1 MKTLYPEILPSH
13 SFFLETGS
21 KHAVYVEQ
29 SGNPDGIPV
38 IFLHG
43 GPCSG
48 TKPDHRRFFNP
59 ELYRIIL
66 FDQRGCGLSLP
77 FGELENNTTQDL
89 IDDME
94 RIRTQLSIAQW
105 LVFGGSWGGAL
116 ALLYAQQ
123 HKDKVS
129 GLIIRGVFLARRQD
143 LDWFAKD
150 GAGKIY
156 PEQWQRLIESIPEQE
171 RGNLVQGLCDAL
183 WGEDEVAQRRA
194 AKEWMA
200 WGGQVS
206 LGNDYQ
212 PSLKEHATEK
222 MVKQVR
228 MELHYAKHDYF
239 IDDCMGTGGGVVAG
253 ENGILDNCGGL
264 AQIPTV
270 IIHGRQD
277 FVCPMEAGYSL
288 HKALPNAEYIVL
300 PNAGHVAQGKEM
312 INALVD
318 AIDRFAEQRQFL
330 HSTVL

>member
-1 MKTLYPEILPSH
+1 MKTLYPEILPYH
-13 SFFLETGS
+13 TFFLETGG

-59 ELYRIIL
+59 QLYRIIL

-94 RIRTQLSIAQW
+94 RIRNQLAINQW

-123 HKDKVS
+123 HKDKVM
-129 GLIIRGVFLARRQD
+129 GLILRAVFLARQQD
-143 LDWFAKD
+143 LDWFAKE
-150 GAGKIY
+150 GASRIY
-156 PEQWQRLIESIPEQE
+156 PAQWQRLIESIPEQS
-171 RGNLVQGLCDAL
+171 RDSLVSGLWQVL
-183 WGEDEVAQRRA
+183 WGKDEVAQRRA

-206 LGNDYQ
+206 LGNGYQ
-212 PSLKEHATEK
+212 SNLKSGPITEK
-222 MVKQVR
+222 MIKQVR
-228 MELHYAKHDYF
+228 MELHYAKHHYF
-239 IDDCMGTGGGVVAG
+239 IQ
-253 ENGILDNCGGL
+253 ENQILDNCGCL
-264 AQIPTV
+264 AEIPTV
-270 IIHGRQD
+270 IIHGRYD
-277 FVCPMEAGYSL
+277 LVCPMESGFSL
-288 HKALPNAEYIVL
+288 YKTLPKAEYIIL
-300 PNAGHVAQGKEM
+300 PNAGHVAQGEEM
-312 INALVD
+312 VDALV
-318 AIDRFAEQRQFL
+318 AATDRFAEQ
-330 HSTVL
+330 

>member
-1 MKTLYPEILPSH
+1 MKTLYPEILPYH
-13 SFFLETGS
+13 TFFLETGS

-59 ELYRIIL
+59 QLYRIIL

-94 RIRTQLSIAQW
+94 RIRNQLAINQW

-123 HKDKVS
+123 HKDKVM
-129 GLIIRGVFLARRQD
+129 GLIIRAAFLARQQD

-150 GAGKIY
+150 GAGRIY
-156 PEQWQRLIESIPEQE
+156 PEQWQRLIESIPE
-171 RGNLVQGLCDAL
+171 RNCDSLVSGLWQVL
-183 WGEDEVAQRRA
+183 QGEDEVAQRRA
-194 AKEWMA
+194 AKEWTA

-206 LGNDYQ
+206 LGGEYQ
-212 PSLKEHATEK
+212 SSLKGERVTEL
-222 MVKQVR
+222 MIKQVR
-228 MELHYAKHDYF
+228 MELHYAKHRYF
-239 IDDCMGTGGGVVAG
+239 IE
-253 ENGILDNCGGL
+253 ENQILDNCGSL
-264 AQIPTV
+264 VEIPTV
-270 IIHGRQD
+270 IIHGRYD
-277 FVCPMEAGYSL
+277 LVCPMESGFSL
-288 HKALPNAEYIVL
+288 YKALPMAEYIVL
-300 PNAGHVAQGKEM
+300 PNAGHVAQGEEM
-312 INALVD
+312 VNVLVAATD
-318 AIDRFAEQRQFL
+318 KFAERWQL
-330 HSTVL
+330 